1 MTMSI
6 TSISTYTTS
15 PSTLIQGGATNQAT
29 NVSKPAGESAGS
41 SRPHG
46 HHGHRGGGKME
57 NALMQALQ
65 SMGLDTSKANAA
77 TSSGASS
84 STGTDADGNNDGS
97 SGSSDS
103 TSKVKH
109 DMSAFMHS
117 MFEAMRS
124 EDANSSSSG
133 DANGASTA
141 NGGGKPDFAGDLGKL
156 ISQVSSGTAPAA
168 LQSAFDQLKSD
179 LQPAATGSTAT
190 TPAATGA
197 STDTSQGTLLNLL
210 EQVQKNVGYGSGTS
224 STASV
229 GNIVSQS
236 A

>member
-1 MTMSI
+1 MSI

-29 NVSKPAGESAGS
+29 SVSDPAGESAGS

-84 STGTDADGNNDGS
+84 STGTGTGADGNNDGS

-124 EDANSSSSG
+124 EDANSSSG

-210 EQVQKNVGYGSGTS
+210 EQVQKNVGYGIGTS